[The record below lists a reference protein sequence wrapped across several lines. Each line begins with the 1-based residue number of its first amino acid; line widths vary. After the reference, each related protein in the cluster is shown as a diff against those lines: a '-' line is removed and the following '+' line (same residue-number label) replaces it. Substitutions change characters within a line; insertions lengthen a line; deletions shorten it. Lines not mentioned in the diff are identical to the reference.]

1 MNIDNLSTLI
11 MIKIFLTP
19 FKSKRIKKMINNC
32 KLLIQAIHWMA
43 HKKLFLMLLK
53 HKLMIRVIKKSLN
66 IKIAKIKWN
75 NKDCKKSRIQKMNF
89 RIPVAF

>member
-1 MNIDNLSTLI
+1 
-11 MIKIFLTP
+11 
-19 FKSKRIKKMINNC
+19 
-32 KLLIQAIHWMA
+32 
-43 HKKLFLMLLK
+43 MLLK